1 MKKAIGNRQQATV
14 MKKVK
19 QSSGVRRGE
28 LRRPK
33 VHAAAFMNHCVGFKF
48 CLLPV
53 ARCLLPFRLFL
64 LPVACCLLPIFFLAC
79 RQQMADQPRYD
90 PLEASDFFADGQ
102 AARPVV
108 ANTVAR
114 GTLKDDEHLYE
125 GMEGGKPATTF
136 PFPITAE
143 IMQRG
148 RERYDIF
155 CSPCHSRTGYG
166 DGIIVRRG
174 FTRPASFHIERL
186 REAPPG
192 YMFNVISN
200 GFAAMP
206 SYRVQIGAE
215 DRWAIVAYLRAL
227 QASQSAGV
235 NDLSAEVRAKLMGE
249 QR

>member
-1 MKKAIGNRQQATV
+1 MSKNNY
-14 MKKVK
+14 
-19 QSSGVRRGE
+19 RGSLVCRFSY
-28 LRRPK
+28 LRRLPK
-33 VHAAAFMNHCVGFKF
+33 PRALCLTPR
-48 CLLPV
+48 LLPL
-53 ARCLLPFRLFL
+53 AY
-64 LPVACCLLPIFFLAC
+64 CLLPIFLLAC

-90 PLEASDFFADGQ
+90 PMEPSDFFADGQ
-102 AARPVV
+102 SARPLVE
-108 ANTVAR
+108 NTIAR
-114 GTLKDDEHLYE
+114 GTLREDEHLYE
-125 GMEGGKPATTF
+125 GIAGGAPATTF

-166 DGIIVRRG
+166 DGMIVRRG
-174 FTRPASFHIERL
+174 FTRPASFHVDRL

-192 YMFNVISN
+192 YVFSVITN

-206 SYRVQIGAE
+206 SYRQQIAAE

-227 QASQSAGV
+227 QASQNASAK
-235 NDLSAEVRAKLMGE
+235 DLPAEIRAKLTAE